1 MRVRCWRR
9 SIRCV
14 RSSVQT
20 CVSTRSFLGGSDP
33 GGGGADE
40 PGDAG
45 MCKTGDRSGA
55 AWQAVLSPFTNLE
68 FVISDAA
75 KGIAAGV
82 QAVVSARS
90 ESAST
95 VPLEHGLD
103 VFHTN
108 QEARRVLAGPWRRA
122 EAAWEEAEAA
132 DTRVAEIKRHGQDAR
147 GAAQSA
153 RRAWEE
159 AERLLAEVDPQ
170 ESAWQRARAALAVF
184 RPDGTLNER
193 AWAEAEIQAAL
204 TDLRGPEWKKV
215 RNFLNDRTDLEVCGS
230 PASPPGRGRAGRHC
244 DGGCDVGGCGIR
256 RGAPAS
262 MQTAQTVL
270 AQVQALLDAKVRDG
284 QLTAAEQ
291 AAYDRVAQVLR
302 TTVRASSAV
311 EGINSVLRMQQGR
324 HRKMTQGLLDLKR
337 LYWNCRPLQTGK
349 RRGRC
354 PYEMLGVPLPS
365 TDFWTLLR
373 DECSA
378 AQPPGRRSVRFRRW
392 GVRQC
397 RIRRDAIFASE

>member
-1 MRVRCWRR
+1 MAV
-9 SIRCV
+9 
-14 RSSVQT
+14 
-20 CVSTRSFLGGSDP
+20 
-33 GGGGADE
+33 E
-40 PGDAG
+40 PTSLAMLECD
-45 MCKTGDRSGA
+45 KTGDRSGA
-55 AWQAVLSPFTNLE
+55 AWQAVLSPFTSLE

-90 ESAST
+90 ASAST

-122 EAAWEEAEAA
+122 EAAWEEAESA
-132 DTRVAEIKRHGQDAR
+132 DTRVAEMKRRGQDAR
-147 GAAQSA
+147 GAAPSA

-159 AERLLAEVDPQ
+159 AERLLAEVDQQ

-193 AWAEAEIQAAL
+193 AWAGVEIQAAL

-215 RNFLNDRTDLEVCGS
+215 RNFLNDARTLKFLDRLHRRLAEAEPDANLRKMAVRRWWLRHQ
-230 PASPPGRGRAGRHC
+230 ASQSA
-244 DGGCDVGGCGIR
+244 
-256 RGAPAS
+256 AATQS
-262 MQTAQTVL
+262 QTVL
-270 AQVQALLDAKVRDG
+270 TQMQALLDGKVRAG
-284 QLTAAEQ
+284 ELTVIEQ
-291 AAYDRVAQVLR
+291 AAYDRVAHVLR

-324 HRKMTQGLLDLKR
+324 HRKMTQGMLDLKR
-337 LYWNCRPLQTGK
+337 LYWNYRRLQTGK

-354 PYEMLGVPLPS
+354 PYEILGVALPS

-373 DECSA
+373 TAPAPS
-378 AQPPGRRSVRFRRW
+378 
-392 GVRQC
+392 GVGLPEQLSTQA
-397 RIRRDAIFASE
+397 DGM

>member
-1 MRVRCWRR
+1 MAV
-9 SIRCV
+9 
-14 RSSVQT
+14 
-20 CVSTRSFLGGSDP
+20 
-33 GGGGADE
+33 E
-40 PGDAG
+40 PTSLAMLECD
-45 MCKTGDRSGA
+45 KTDDRSGA
-55 AWQAVLSPFTNLE
+55 AWHTVLQPFTNLE
-68 FVISDAA
+68 FVLSDAA

-90 ESAST
+90 ESRAT

-132 DTRVAEIKRHGQDAR
+132 GAKVVESKRKGTDAR
-147 GAAQSA
+147 GVAAVA
-153 RRAWEE
+153 RRAWAE
-159 AERLLAEVDPQ
+159 AERLLAEVDRQ

-193 AWAEAEIQAAL
+193 AWAEAEITAAVAEL
-204 TDLRGPEWKKV
+204 QGPEWKKAC
-215 RNFLNDRTDLEVCGS
+215 NFLKDRRSLTFVDRLQRRLVEAEPDTALRRAWVRRWWLRHQAPRS
-230 PASPPGRGRAGRHC
+230 AALPPT
-244 DGGCDVGGCGIR
+244 
-256 RGAPAS
+256 AP
-262 MQTAQTVL
+262 
-270 AQVQALLDAKVRDG
+270 AQVQALLDAKVRDSP
-284 QLTAAEQ
+284 LTAAEQ
-291 AAYDRVAQVLR
+291 ASYDRVAAVLR

-337 LYWNCRPLQTGK
+337 LYWNCRRLQTGK
-349 RRGRC
+349 RRGRS

-373 DECSA
+373 AAKSPTVEQLAEKVSSSRDEA
-378 AQPPGRRSVRFRRW
+378 
-392 GVRQC
+392 
-397 RIRRDAIFASE
+397 